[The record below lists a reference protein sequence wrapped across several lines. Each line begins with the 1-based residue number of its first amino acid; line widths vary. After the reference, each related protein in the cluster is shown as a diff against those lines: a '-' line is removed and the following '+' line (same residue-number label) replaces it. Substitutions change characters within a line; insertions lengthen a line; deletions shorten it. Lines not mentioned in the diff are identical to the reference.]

1 MEATQP
7 YRKLYLMLGI
17 SFVVMYIVMYLNVW
31 ELDHAYLNITRA
43 YMALLMVTPMAIL
56 MVVMMPK
63 MLPDK
68 RKNAVI
74 ATSAAIVFVLSLVLL
89 RFQTPI
95 GDVQYMR
102 AMIPHHSSAILTSQ
116 RATLNDPDVKELS
129 RKIIEAQ
136 EREISEMKALIER
149 LEQQ

>member
-89 RFQTPI
+89 RFQTLI